1 MKRFLPWVLLFAL
14 LIGASSSAFVI
25 DERELAIVT
34 QFGQHKRSI
43 EAPGLYFKL
52 PWQDVTRMERRVLSS
67 DSPSGRMLTKDKK
80 YLVAD
85 PVTRWRIQD
94 PLLFYKTVGNDVQA
108 RQRIDDIVLSELRR
122 ELATENFGDI
132 IGNEREPL
140 MQKVGEAVR
149 TRVKEF
155 GVDIVDVRIK
165 RADLPPEVQKSVFER
180 MKAERERVAKRYR
193 SEGSEEAQKIRADT
207 DKEKRILL
215 AKAYETEQKLKGE
228 GDAESAKIYAEAFNK
243 DPEFYAFLRSLQAY
257 EKTLGKKDSLVLSSK
272 SELFRYLKAPKK

>member
-1 MKRFLPWVLLFAL
+1 MKRFIPWLVLLAV

-43 EAPGLYFKL
+43 NSPGLYFKL
-52 PWQDVTRMERRVLSS
+52 PWQDVTRMESRVLSS
-67 DSPSGRMLTKDKK
+67 DPAGRMLTKDKK

-85 PVTRWRIQD
+85 PVTRWQIDD
-94 PLLFYKTVGNDVQA
+94 PLIFFKTVGNENQA

-140 MQKVGEAVR
+140 MQKVGDAVR

-228 GDAESAKIYAEAFNK
+228 GDAESAKIYAEAFNR
-243 DPEFYAFLRSLQAY
+243 DPEFYAFMRSLQAY
-257 EKTLGKKDSLVLSSK
+257 ERTLSKKDTLVLSTK
-272 SELFRYLKAPKK
+272 SDLFRYLKAPKK

>member
-1 MKRFLPWVLLFAL
+1 MKRVVPWVVLFVL
-14 LIGASSSAFVI
+14 LIGANSSAFVI
-25 DERELAIVT
+25 DETELAIVT

-43 EAPGLYFKL
+43 SSPGLNFKL
-52 PWQDVTRMERRVLSS
+52 PWQDVTRMERRVMSS
-67 DSPSGRMLTKDKK
+67 DSPAGQMLTKDKK

-85 PVTRWRIQD
+85 PVTRWKISD
-94 PLLFYKTVGNDVQA
+94 PLLFFKTVKDEA
-108 RQRIDDIVLSELRR
+108 RAQQRIDDIVLSELRR
-122 ELATENFGDI
+122 ILASENFGDI

-140 MQKVGEAVR
+140 MQEVGEAVR
-149 TRVKEF
+149 TRVTEF

-207 DKEKRILL
+207 DKKKRIML
-215 AKAYETEQKLKGE
+215 AEAYETEQKLKGE

-243 DPEFYAFLRSLQAY
+243 DPEFYAFVRSLQAY
-257 EKTLGKKDSLVLSSK
+257 EKTLNKSDTLVLSTK
-272 SELFRYLKAPKK
+272 SELFRYLKAPKP